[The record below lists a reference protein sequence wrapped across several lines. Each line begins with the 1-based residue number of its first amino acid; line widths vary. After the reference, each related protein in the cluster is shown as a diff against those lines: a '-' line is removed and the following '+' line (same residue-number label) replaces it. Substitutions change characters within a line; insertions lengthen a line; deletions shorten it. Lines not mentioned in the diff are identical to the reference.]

1 LPTLSLSCPDTVLL
15 TNGGRYC
22 GINNGKT
29 ATLHVVLPPGSV
41 SQSFFSYHLFSF
53 RIGANGQNL
62 AGPGDDYSHRWIF
75 GVYVP

>member
-1 LPTLSLSCPDTVLL
+1 VLV
-15 TNGGRYC
+15 NRGRYC

-41 SQSFFSYHLFSF
+41 SQSFFTFHLYSYSL
-53 RIGANGQNL
+53 ANGQPGG
-62 AGPGDDYSHRWIF
+62 GPGQDDYHTWYF